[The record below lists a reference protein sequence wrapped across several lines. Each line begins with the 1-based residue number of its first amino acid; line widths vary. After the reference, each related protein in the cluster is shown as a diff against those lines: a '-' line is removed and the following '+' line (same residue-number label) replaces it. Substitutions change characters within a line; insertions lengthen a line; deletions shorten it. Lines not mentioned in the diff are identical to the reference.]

1 MPTATRNK
9 SKTAL
14 ARQFANN
21 YPRKM
26 SLIRRSVN
34 LASPLKAPSASIACP
49 LVSNSPLLTPL
60 AFQARPLIEEASPG
74 RAVDASSTS
83 SEPVEEASR
92 ALAEWMR
99 AETQKAT
106 TSVQD
111 APPAPWSLLPR
122 TVVCP
127 DRQKKN
133 KGSLSFSRGAGG
145 FALWV
150 PPLLSF

>member
-74 RAVDASSTS
+74 RTVDASSTS

-92 ALAEWMR
+92 ALAEVD
-99 AETQKAT
+99 E
-106 TSVQD
+106 
-111 APPAPWSLLPR
+111 
-122 TVVCP
+122 
-127 DRQKKN
+127 
-133 KGSLSFSRGAGG
+133 SRGPKRQQQASKTRH
-145 FALWV
+145 
-150 PPLLSF
+150 PPLGRCSLELLCALIAKKRIKAL